1 MKEFVKESYSWS
13 IWYSWDK
20 RESINSSRVYLD
32 IYLDYSMEVTSMEKL
47 FVIHTR
53 TFWIMIFYSMT
64 SPSVWNWVTI
74 TERSVINKFVVLVSC
89 ATSWMLRKVKD
100 VAQDR
105 KWHARWIYKILCIFV
120 IFCRFWSHFMDCG
133 HNFVK
138 YIKK

>member
-1 MKEFVKESYSWS
+1 MKAFVKQSYSWL

-20 RESINSSRVYLD
+20 REPINSSRAYFV

-47 FVIHTR
+47 FVRHTR

-105 KWHARWIYKILCIFV
+105 KWHARQIYNILCIFV
-120 IFCRFWSHFMDCG
+120 IFCRFRLHFMDCG
-133 HNFVK
+133 HYFVK
-138 YIKK
+138 DIKK